1 MDKILILDFGSQVTQ
16 LIARRIRKKNI
27 YCEIHP
33 YNISKNK
40 IENFSPKGLIL
51 SGGPASTTLKKP
63 LKPDNLIYSLNI
75 PILGICYG
83 HQLICKHLG
92 GNVINSKKR
101 EFGKAFIKIKSKS
114 KIFEGIYKK
123 NNEYPVWMSHGDK
136 VSKLPKSFSVIAS
149 TPNAKYA
156 AIADEDKKI
165 YGLQFHPEVIHTL
178 NGEKILENFAK
189 RISSCKSNWR
199 ITDFIK
205 NSLLKIKAEVKNQN
219 VICALSGG
227 VDSSVTAALL
237 YKSIGKQLKCIFV
250 DTGLLRKN
258 EGNEIERIFKRKLK
272 NNFKRI
278 NAHNLFINK
287 LKNITDP
294 EKKRKII
301 GKLFIDIFTKE
312 SKKYKSIKYLA
323 QGTLYPDV
331 IESKSFKGA
340 PSAKIKSH
348 HNVGGLPK
356 KLHFKLIEPLK
367 ELFKDEVRILGKK
380 LNVPDSILKRHP
392 FPGPGLAVRIP
403 GNVTKEK
410 IKTLQDADSIFIQ
423 QLKEKGL
430 YDQIWQAFTVLLPVK
445 TIGVMGDQRSYE
457 YTCALRAVTS
467 VDGMTAEPYYF
478 NSQDLAQIS
487 TKIVNEVK
495 GVNRVVY
502 DYTSK
507 PPGTIEWE

>member
-33 YNISKNK
+33 YNISKKK

-63 LKPDNLIYSLNI
+63 LKPDNSIYSLNI

-83 HQLICKHLG
+83 QQILCKHLG
-92 GNVINSKKR
+92 GKVISSKKR
-101 EFGKAFIKIKSKS
+101 EFGKAFIKIKNKS
-114 KIFEGIYKK
+114 KIFEGVYKK
-123 NNEYPVWMSHGDK
+123 NNDYQVWMSHGDK
-136 VSKLPKSFSVIAS
+136 VSKIPKSFSVLAS
-149 TPNAKYA
+149 TSNAKFA
-156 AIADEDKKI
+156 AIADENKKI

-189 RISSCKSNWR
+189 KISSCKSSWK
-199 ITDFIK
+199 ISDFIK
-205 NSLLKIKAEVKNQN
+205 NSLTKIKEQIKDDN

-227 VDSSVTAALL
+227 VDSSVAASLL
-237 YKSIGKQLKCIFV
+237 HKSIGNKLKCIFV
-250 DTGLLRKN
+250 DTGLLRKD
-258 EGNEIERIFKRKLK
+258 EGDEIEKVFKKKLG
-272 NNFKRI
+272 NNFKRV
-278 NAHNLFINK
+278 NAGYLFINK
-287 LKNITDP
+287 LKNVTDP

-323 QGTLYPDV
+323 QGTLYPDI

-356 KLHFKLIEPLK
+356 KLNFKLIEPLK

-380 LNVPDSILKRHP
+380 LNIPESILKRHP

-403 GNVTKEK
+403 GNITKEK
-410 IKTLQDADSIFIQ
+410 IKILQEADQIFIE
-423 QLKEKGL
+423 QLKKKKL
-430 YDQIWQAFTVLLPVK
+430 YDKIWQAFTVLLPVK

-478 NSQDLAQIS
+478 NSEDLAQIS

>member
-1 MDKILILDFGSQVTQ
+1 MDRVLILDFGSQVTQ
-16 LIARRIRKKNI
+16 LIARRIRQQGV

-33 YNISKNK
+33 YNKSKEK
-40 IENFSPKGLIL
+40 IRDFSPKAIIL
-51 SGGPASTTLKKP
+51 SGGPASTTIKKP
-63 LKPDNLIYSLNI
+63 LMPDKSIYSLNV

-83 HQLICKHLG
+83 HQLICKYFG
-92 GNVINSKKR
+92 GKVINSKKR
-101 EFGKAFIKIKSKS
+101 EFGKAFIKIKKKS
-114 KIFEGIYKK
+114 KIFQGIYK
-123 NNEYPVWMSHGDK
+123 NNKDYQVWMSHGDK
-136 VSKLPKSFSVIAS
+136 VNKLPKNFKIIAS
-149 TPNAKYA
+149 TTNAKFA
-156 AIADEDKKI
+156 VIANEEKKI

-178 NGEKILENFAK
+178 NGKEILRNFIKKISL
-189 RISSCKSNWR
+189 CKSNWK
-199 ITDFIK
+199 ISDFIK
-205 NSLLKIKAEVKNQN
+205 NSLVEIKKEIKNDN

-237 YKSIGKQLKCIFV
+237 NKSIGKQLKCIFV

-258 EGNEIERIFKRKLK
+258 EGNEIEKIFKKKLGNNFKRVNAGNLFLRKLK
-272 NNFKRI
+272 NVI
-278 NAHNLFINK
+278 
-287 LKNITDP
+287 DP

-301 GKLFIDIFTKE
+301 GKLFIDIFKKE
-312 SKKYKSIKYLA
+312 AKRFKSIKYLA

-331 IESKSFKGA
+331 IESKSVKGA

-356 KLHFKLIEPLK
+356 KLNFKLIEPLK

-403 GNVTKEK
+403 GVITEEK
-410 IKTLQDADSIFIQ
+410 VKILQDTDLIFIK
-423 QLKEKGL
+423 QLIEKKL
-430 YDQIWQAFTVLLPVK
+430 YDEIWQAFTVLLPVK
-445 TIGVMGDQRSYE
+445 TIGVMGDKKTYE

-467 VDGMTAEPYYF
+467 VDGMTAEPYF
-478 NSQDLAQIS
+478 FKSEDLAEIS

-502 DYTSK
+502 DFTSK

>member
-33 YNISKNK
+33 YNMSKNK

-63 LKPDNLIYSLNI
+63 LKPDNSIYSLNI

-123 NNEYPVWMSHGDK
+123 NNEYQVWMSHGDK
-136 VSKLPKSFSVIAS
+136 VNKLPTSFSVIAS
-149 TPNAKYA
+149 TSNAKFA
-156 AIADEDKKI
+156 AIANEEKKI

-178 NGEKILENFAK
+178 NGEKILENFSRK
-189 RISSCKSNWR
+189 ISLCKSNWK
-199 ITDFIK
+199 ISDFIK
-205 NSLLKIKAEVKNQN
+205 NSYKKIKDTVKNEN

-237 YKSIGKQLKCIFV
+237 HKSIGKQLKCIFV
-250 DTGLLRKN
+250 DTGLLRKG
-258 EGNEIERIFKRKLK
+258 EGDEIEKIFKKKLG

-278 NAHNLFINK
+278 NAGNLFLKK
-287 LKNITDP
+287 LKNIADP

-331 IESKSFKGA
+331 IESKSVRGA
-340 PSAKIKSH
+340 PSVKIKSH

-356 KLHFKLIEPLK
+356 KLNFKLIEPLK

-380 LNVPDSILKRHP
+380 LNVPDYILNRHP

-403 GNVTKEK
+403 GNITKEK
-410 IKTLQDADSIFIQ
+410 IKILQEADFIFIK
-423 QLKEKGL
+423 QLKERKL
-430 YDQIWQAFTVLLPVK
+430 YDKIWQAFAVLLPVK

-457 YTCALRAVTS
+457 YTCVLRAVTS

-478 NSQDLAQIS
+478 DPDNLAQIS
-487 TKIVNEVK
+487 TKIINEVK

-502 DYTSK
+502 DNTSK

>member
-1 MDKILILDFGSQVTQ
+1 MDKVLILDFGSQVTQ

-33 YNISKNK
+33 YYISKK
-40 IENFSPKGLIL
+40 QIEDFSPKALIL
-51 SGGPASTTLKKP
+51 SGGPASTTIKKP
-63 LKPDNLIYSLNI
+63 LKPDTSIYSLNI

-83 HQLICKHLG
+83 HQLLCKHLG

-101 EFGKAFIKIKSKS
+101 EFGKAFIKIKKKS

-123 NNEYPVWMSHGDK
+123 NNEYQVWMSHGDK
-136 VSKLPKSFSVIAS
+136 VNKLPKSFSVIAS
-149 TPNAKYA
+149 TSDAKFA
-156 AIADEDKKI
+156 AIADENKKI

-178 NGEKILENFAK
+178 NGEKILENFVK
-189 RISSCKSNWR
+189 KISSCRSNWK
-199 ITDFIK
+199 ISDFIK
-205 NSLLKIKAEVKNQN
+205 NSLVKIKEEVKNHN

-237 YKSIGKQLKCIFV
+237 HKSIGKQLKCIFV
-250 DTGLLRKN
+250 DTGLLRKG
-258 EGNEIERIFKRKLK
+258 EGDEIEKIFKKKLG

-278 NAHNLFINK
+278 NAENLFLKK
-287 LKNITDP
+287 LKNIVDP

-312 SKKYKSIKYLA
+312 SKKYKSVKYLA

-331 IESKSFKGA
+331 IESKSVKGA

-356 KLHFKLIEPLK
+356 KLNFKLIEPLK

-380 LNVPDSILKRHP
+380 LNVSDSILNRHP

-403 GNVTKEK
+403 GNITNEK
-410 IKTLQDADSIFIQ
+410 IKILQDADQIFID
-423 QLKEKGL
+423 QLKKKKL
-430 YDQIWQAFTVLLPVK
+430 YDKIWQAFTVLLPVK

-467 VDGMTAEPYYF
+467 VDGMTAEPFFF
-478 NSQDLAQIS
+478 NSKDLAQIS
-487 TKIVNEVK
+487 TKIVNEVH

>member
-1 MDKILILDFGSQVTQ
+1 
-16 LIARRIRKKNI
+16 
-27 YCEIHP
+27 
-33 YNISKNK
+33 
-40 IENFSPKGLIL
+40 
-51 SGGPASTTLKKP
+51 
-63 LKPDNLIYSLNI
+63 
-75 PILGICYG
+75 
-83 HQLICKHLG
+83 
-92 GNVINSKKR
+92 
-101 EFGKAFIKIKSKS
+101 
-114 KIFEGIYKK
+114 
-123 NNEYPVWMSHGDK
+123 MSHGDK

-149 TPNAKYA
+149 TINAKFA
-156 AIADEDKKI
+156 AIANEHKRI

-178 NGEKILENFAK
+178 NGERILENFTK
-189 RISSCKSNWR
+189 KISSCKSNWK
-199 ITDFIK
+199 ISDFIK
-205 NSLLKIKAEVKNQN
+205 NSLVKIKEEVKNHN

-237 YKSIGKQLKCIFV
+237 HKSIGKQLKCIFV
-250 DTGLLRKN
+250 DTGLLRKG
-258 EGNEIERIFKRKLK
+258 EGDEIEKNFKKKLG

-278 NAHNLFINK
+278 NAENLFIKK
-287 LKNITDP
+287 LKNIIDP
-294 EKKRKII
+294 EKKRKIF

-312 SKKYKSIKYLA
+312 SKKYKSVKYLA

-331 IESKSFKGA
+331 IESKSVKGA

-356 KLHFKLIEPLK
+356 KLNFKLIEPLK
-367 ELFKDEVRILGKK
+367 ELFKDEVRILGSK

-392 FPGPGLAVRIP
+392 FPGPGLAVRMP
-403 GNVTKEK
+403 GSVTKEK
-410 IKTLQDADSIFIQ
+410 IKILQEADSIFIQ
-423 QLKEKGL
+423 QLKEKDL
-430 YDQIWQAFTVLLPVK
+430 YNKIWQAFTVLLPVK

-457 YTCALRAVTS
+457 STCALRAVTS

-478 NSQDLAQIS
+478 NSKDLEQIS

>member
-1 MDKILILDFGSQVTQ
+1 MDRVLILDFGSQVTQ
-16 LIARRIRKKNI
+16 LIARRIRQQGV

-33 YNISKNK
+33 YNKSKEK
-40 IENFSPKGLIL
+40 IRDFSPKAIIL
-51 SGGPASTTLKKP
+51 SGGPASTTIKKP
-63 LKPDNLIYSLNI
+63 LMPDKSIYSLNV

-83 HQLICKHLG
+83 HQLICKYFG
-92 GNVINSKKR
+92 GKVINSKKR
-101 EFGKAFIKIKSKS
+101 EFGKAFIKIKKKS
-114 KIFEGIYKK
+114 KIFQGIYK
-123 NNEYPVWMSHGDK
+123 NNKDYQVWMSHGDK
-136 VSKLPKSFSVIAS
+136 VNKLPKNFKIIAS
-149 TPNAKYA
+149 TTNAKFA
-156 AIADEDKKI
+156 VIANEEKKI

-178 NGEKILENFAK
+178 NGKEILRNFIKKISL
-189 RISSCKSNWR
+189 CKSNWK
-199 ITDFIK
+199 ISDFIK
-205 NSLLKIKAEVKNQN
+205 NSLVEIKKEIKNDN

-237 YKSIGKQLKCIFV
+237 NKSIGKQLKCIFV

-258 EGNEIERIFKRKLK
+258 EGNEIEKILKKKLGNNFKRVNAGNLFLRKLK
-272 NNFKRI
+272 NVI
-278 NAHNLFINK
+278 
-287 LKNITDP
+287 DP

-301 GKLFIDIFTKE
+301 GKLFIDIFKKE
-312 SKKYKSIKYLA
+312 AKRFKSIKYLA

-331 IESKSFKGA
+331 IESKSVKGA

-356 KLHFKLIEPLK
+356 KLNFKLIEPLK

-403 GNVTKEK
+403 GVITEEK
-410 IKTLQDADSIFIQ
+410 VKILQDTDLIFIK
-423 QLKEKGL
+423 QLIEKKL
-430 YDQIWQAFTVLLPVK
+430 YDEIWQAFTVLLPVK
-445 TIGVMGDQRSYE
+445 TIGVMGDKKTYE

-467 VDGMTAEPYYF
+467 VDGMTAEPYF
-478 NSQDLAQIS
+478 FKSEDLAEIS

-502 DYTSK
+502 DFTSK

>member
-1 MDKILILDFGSQVTQ
+1 MDKVLILDFGSQVTQ

-33 YNISKNK
+33 YNISKK
-40 IENFSPKGLIL
+40 QIEDFSPKALIL
-51 SGGPASTTLKKP
+51 SGGPASTTIKKP
-63 LKPDNLIYSLNI
+63 LKPDTSIYSLNI

-83 HQLICKHLG
+83 HQLLCKHLG

-101 EFGKAFIKIKSKS
+101 EFGKAFIKIKKKS

-123 NNEYPVWMSHGDK
+123 NNEYQVWMSHGDK
-136 VSKLPKSFSVIAS
+136 VNKLPKSFSVIAS
-149 TPNAKYA
+149 TSNAKFA
-156 AIADEDKKI
+156 AIADENKRI

-189 RISSCKSNWR
+189 RISLCKSNWK
-199 ITDFIK
+199 ISNFVKD
-205 NSLLKIKAEVKNQN
+205 SLIKIKEEVKNHN

-237 YKSIGKQLKCIFV
+237 HKSIGKQLKCIFV
-250 DTGLLRKN
+250 DTGLLRKG
-258 EGNEIERIFKRKLK
+258 EGNEIEKIFKKKLG

-278 NAHNLFINK
+278 NAENLFLKK
-287 LKNITDP
+287 LKNTTDP

-301 GKLFIDIFTKE
+301 GKLFIDIFTKQ
-312 SKKYKSIKYLA
+312 SKKYKSVKYLA

-331 IESKSFKGA
+331 IESKSVKGA

-356 KLHFKLIEPLK
+356 KLNFKLIEPLK
-367 ELFKDEVRILGKK
+367 ELFKDEVRILGSK
-380 LNVPDSILKRHP
+380 LNIPDSILKRHP

-403 GNVTKEK
+403 GNITKEK
-410 IKTLQDADSIFIQ
+410 IKILQDADSIFIQ
-423 QLKEKGL
+423 QLKEREL
-430 YDQIWQAFTVLLPVK
+430 YNKIWQAFTVLLPVK

-478 NSQDLAQIS
+478 NSKDLEQIS

>member
-33 YNISKNK
+33 YNISKEK
-40 IENFSPKGLIL
+40 IENFSPRALIL

-63 LKPDNLIYSLNI
+63 LKPNNSIYSLKI

-83 HQLICKHLG
+83 HQLLCNHFG
-92 GNVINSKKR
+92 GEVITSKKR
-101 EFGKAFIKIKSKS
+101 EFGKAFIKIKRKS
-114 KIFEGIYKK
+114 KIFQGIYKENK
-123 NNEYPVWMSHGDK
+123 NYQVWMSHGDK
-136 VSKLPKSFSVIAS
+136 VNKLPKQFKVIAS
-149 TPNAKYA
+149 TSNAKFA
-156 AIADEDKKI
+156 AVANEDKKI

-178 NGEKILENFAK
+178 NGEKILENFVK
-189 RISSCKSNWR
+189 KISLSKPNWK
-199 ITDFIK
+199 ISDFIK
-205 NSLLKIKAEVKNQN
+205 NSLLKIKEEVKNQN

-237 YKSIGKQLKCIFV
+237 HKSIGKQLKCIFV
-250 DTGLLRKN
+250 DTGLLRKK
-258 EGNEIERIFKRKLK
+258 EGDEIEKIFKKKLGY
-272 NNFKRI
+272 NFKRI
-278 NAHNLFINK
+278 NARNLFLNK
-287 LKNITDP
+287 LKNVIDP

-301 GKLFIDIFTKE
+301 GKLFIDIFSREAKR
-312 SKKYKSIKYLA
+312 YKSIKYLA

-331 IESKSFKGA
+331 IESKSVKGA

-356 KLHFKLIEPLK
+356 KLNFKLIEPLK
-367 ELFKDEVRILGKK
+367 ELFKDEVRVLGNK
-380 LNVPDSILKRHP
+380 LNIPDSILKRHP

-403 GNVTKEK
+403 GDITKEK
-410 IKTLQDADSIFIQ
+410 IKILQDADSIFIK
-423 QLKEKGL
+423 QLKEKKL
-430 YDQIWQAFTVLLPVK
+430 YDKIWQAFTVLIPVK

-478 NSQDLAQIS
+478 NSKDLAQIS

-507 PPGTIEWE
+507 PPSTIEWE

>member
-16 LIARRIRKKNI
+16 LIARRIRKKKI

-33 YNISKNK
+33 FNISKKK
-40 IENFSPKGLIL
+40 IENFSPKALIL
-51 SGGPASTTLKKP
+51 SGGPASTTTKKSLEP
-63 LKPDNLIYSLNI
+63 NNYIYSLNI

-83 HQLICKHLG
+83 HQLLCKHFG
-92 GNVINSKKR
+92 GKVKSSKSR
-101 EFGKAFIKIKSKS
+101 EFGKALIKIRTNSR
-114 KIFEGIYKK
+114 IFQGTYNK
-123 NNEYPVWMSHGDK
+123 NKQYQVWMSHGDK
-136 VSKLPKSFSVIAS
+136 VSQLPKSFNVIAS
-149 TPNAKYA
+149 TSNAKFA
-156 AIADEDKKI
+156 AIANEDKKI
-165 YGLQFHPEVIHTL
+165 YGLQFHPEVMHTL
-178 NGEKILENFAK
+178 NGEKILENFVK
-189 RISSCKSNWR
+189 KVSRCKPSWKIS
-199 ITDFIK
+199 DFIK
-205 NSLLKIKAEVKNQN
+205 NSIKKIKEEVKKDR

-237 YKSIGKQLKCIFV
+237 HKSIGKQLKCIFV

-258 EGNEIERIFKRKLK
+258 EGNEIEKIFKKKLK

-278 NAHNLFINK
+278 NAEKLFLKK
-287 LKNITDP
+287 LKNIIDP
-294 EKKRKII
+294 ERKRKII
-301 GKLFIDIFTKE
+301 GKLFIDIFEKE
-312 SKKYKSIKYLA
+312 SKRFKSIKYLA

-331 IESKSFKGA
+331 IESKSVKGA

-356 KLHFKLIEPLK
+356 KLNFKLIEPLK

-380 LNVPDSILKRHP
+380 LNVPDLILKRHQ

-403 GNVTKEK
+403 GNITLEK
-410 IKTLQDADSIFIQ
+410 IRILQQADFIYIQ
-423 QLKEKGL
+423 ELKKKKL
-430 YDQIWQAFTVLLPVK
+430 YDKIWQAFSVLLPVK

-467 VDGMTAEPYYF
+467 IDGMTAEPYYF
-478 NSQDLAQIS
+478 NSDDLAQIS

-495 GVNRVVY
+495 GINRVVY

>member
-33 YNISKNK
+33 YNISKKK
-40 IENFSPKGLIL
+40 IEKFSPKALIL
-51 SGGPASTTLKKP
+51 SGGPASTTLKRP
-63 LKPDNLIYSLNI
+63 LKPDNSIYSLNI

-83 HQLICKHLG
+83 HQLLCKHLG
-92 GNVINSKKR
+92 GKVTISKKR
-101 EFGKAFIKIKSKS
+101 EFGKALIKIKKKS
-114 KIFEGIYKK
+114 KIFEGIYKTNK
-123 NNEYPVWMSHGDK
+123 EYQVWMSHGDK

-149 TPNAKYA
+149 TSNAKFA
-156 AIADEDKKI
+156 AIANENKKI

-178 NGEKILENFAK
+178 QGEKILENFVK
-189 RISSCKSNWR
+189 KVSLCKSDWK
-199 ITDFIK
+199 IADFINK
-205 NSLLKIKAEVKNQN
+205 SLKKIKEEIKNDG

-237 YKSIGKQLKCIFV
+237 HKSIGKQLKCIFV

-258 EGNEIERIFKRKLK
+258 EGNEIEKVFKKKLG
-272 NNFKRI
+272 NNFKRV
-278 NAHNLFINK
+278 NAGNLFINK
-287 LKNITDP
+287 LNNVIDP

-301 GKLFIDIFTKE
+301 GKLFIDIFQNE
-312 SKKYKSIKYLA
+312 AKKFKSIKYLA

-331 IESKSFKGA
+331 IESKSVRGA

-356 KLHFKLIEPLK
+356 KLNFKLIEPLN

-380 LNVPDSILKRHP
+380 LRVSEFILKRHP

-403 GNVTKEK
+403 GNITKEK
-410 IKTLQDADSIFIQ
+410 IKILQDADSIFIQ

-430 YDQIWQAFTVLLPVK
+430 YDKIWQAFAVLLPVK

-478 NSQDLAQIS
+478 NSEDLTEIS

-502 DYTSK
+502 DHTSK

>member
-33 YNISKNK
+33 YNISKK
-40 IENFSPKGLIL
+40 EIDNFSPKGLIL

-63 LKPDNLIYSLNI
+63 LKPDNSIYSLNI

-83 HQLICKHLG
+83 HQLLCKHLG

-101 EFGKAFIKIKSKS
+101 EFGKAFIKIKKNS

-123 NNEYPVWMSHGDK
+123 NSEHQVWMSHSDK
-136 VSKLPKSFSVIAS
+136 VNKLPKSFSIIAS
-149 TPNAKYA
+149 TPNAKFA
-156 AIADEDKKI
+156 AIADEDKKV

-178 NGEKILENFAK
+178 NGEKILENFSK
-189 RISSCKSNWR
+189 KISSCKSNWK
-199 ITDFIK
+199 ISDFIK
-205 NSLLKIKAEVKNQN
+205 NSLVKIKKEVKNHN

-258 EGNEIERIFKRKLK
+258 EGDEIEKNFKKKLGS
-272 NNFKRI
+272 NFKRI
-278 NAHNLFINK
+278 NANNLFINK
-287 LKNITDP
+287 LKNVTDP

-301 GKLFIDIFTKE
+301 GKLFIDIFTQE

-356 KLHFKLIEPLK
+356 KLNFKLIEPLK

-403 GNVTKEK
+403 GNITKEK
-410 IKTLQDADSIFIQ
+410 IKILQDADSIFIQ
-423 QLKEKGL
+423 QLKEKDL
-430 YDQIWQAFTVLLPVK
+430 YNKIWQAFTVLLPVK

-478 NSQDLAQIS
+478 NSKDLEQIS

>member
-1 MDKILILDFGSQVTQ
+1 
-16 LIARRIRKKNI
+16 
-27 YCEIHP
+27 
-33 YNISKNK
+33 
-40 IENFSPKGLIL
+40 
-51 SGGPASTTLKKP
+51 
-63 LKPDNLIYSLNI
+63 
-75 PILGICYG
+75 
-83 HQLICKHLG
+83 
-92 GNVINSKKR
+92 
-101 EFGKAFIKIKSKS
+101 
-114 KIFEGIYKK
+114 
-123 NNEYPVWMSHGDK
+123 MSHGDK

-149 TPNAKYA
+149 TSNAKFA
-156 AIADEDKKI
+156 AIANENKRI

-178 NGEKILENFAK
+178 QGEKILENFVK
-189 RISSCKSNWR
+189 KVSLCKSDWK
-199 ITDFIK
+199 IADFINK
-205 NSLLKIKAEVKNQN
+205 SLKKIKEEIKNDG

-237 YKSIGKQLKCIFV
+237 HKSIGKQLKCIFV

-258 EGNEIERIFKRKLK
+258 EGNEIEKVFKKKLG
-272 NNFKRI
+272 NNFKRV
-278 NAHNLFINK
+278 NAGNLFINK
-287 LKNITDP
+287 LNNVIDP

-301 GKLFIDIFTKE
+301 GKLFIDIFQNE
-312 SKKYKSIKYLA
+312 AKKFKSIKYLA

-331 IESKSFKGA
+331 IESKSVRGA

-356 KLHFKLIEPLK
+356 KLNFKLIEPLN

-380 LNVPDSILKRHP
+380 LRVSEFILKRHP

-403 GNVTKEK
+403 GNITKEK
-410 IKTLQDADSIFIQ
+410 IKILQDADSIFIQ

-430 YDQIWQAFTVLLPVK
+430 YDKIWQAFAVLLPVK

-478 NSQDLAQIS
+478 NSEDLTEIS

-502 DYTSK
+502 DHTSK

>member
-1 MDKILILDFGSQVTQ
+1 MDKVLILDFGSQVTQ

-33 YNISKNK
+33 YNISKK
-40 IENFSPKGLIL
+40 QIKDFSPKALIL
-51 SGGPASTTLKKP
+51 SGGPASTTIKKS
-63 LKPDNLIYSLNI
+63 LKPDTSIYSLNI

-83 HQLICKHLG
+83 HQLLCKHLG
-92 GNVINSKKR
+92 GNVVNSKKR
-101 EFGKAFIKIKSKS
+101 EFGKAFIKIKKNS

-123 NNEYPVWMSHGDK
+123 NNKYQVWMSHGDK

-149 TPNAKYA
+149 TSNAKFA
-156 AIADEDKKI
+156 VIANENKKI
-165 YGLQFHPEVIHTL
+165 YGLQFHPEVIQTL
-178 NGEKILENFAK
+178 NGEKILENFTRK
-189 RISSCKSNWR
+189 ISSCKSNWK
-199 ITDFIK
+199 ISDFIK
-205 NSLLKIKAEVKNQN
+205 NSLVKIKKEVKNHN

-237 YKSIGKQLKCIFV
+237 HKSIGKQLKCIFV
-250 DTGLLRKN
+250 DTGLLRKG
-258 EGNEIERIFKRKLK
+258 EGDEIEKNFKKKLG

-278 NAHNLFINK
+278 NAENLFLKK
-287 LKNITDP
+287 LKNIVDP

-312 SKKYKSIKYLA
+312 SKKYKSVKYLA

-331 IESKSFKGA
+331 IESKSVKGA

-356 KLHFKLIEPLK
+356 KLNFKLIEPLK
-367 ELFKDEVRILGKK
+367 ELFKDEVRILGGK
-380 LNVPDSILKRHP
+380 LNVPDFILKRHP
-392 FPGPGLAVRIP
+392 FTGPGLAVRIP

-410 IKTLQDADSIFIQ
+410 IKILQDADSIFIE
-423 QLKEKGL
+423 QLKEKDL
-430 YDQIWQAFTVLLPVK
+430 YNKIWQAFTVLLPVK

>member
-1 MDKILILDFGSQVTQ
+1 MDRVLILDFGSQVTQ
-16 LIARRIRKKNI
+16 LIARRIRQQGV

-33 YNISKNK
+33 YNKSKEK
-40 IENFSPKGLIL
+40 IRDFSPKAIIL
-51 SGGPASTTLKKP
+51 SGGPASTTIKKP
-63 LKPDNLIYSLNI
+63 LMPDKSIYSLNV

-83 HQLICKHLG
+83 HQLICKYFG
-92 GNVINSKKR
+92 GKVINSKKR
-101 EFGKAFIKIKSKS
+101 EFGKAFIKIKKKS
-114 KIFEGIYKK
+114 KIFQGIYK
-123 NNEYPVWMSHGDK
+123 NNKDYQVWMSHGDK
-136 VSKLPKSFSVIAS
+136 VNKLPKNFKIIAS
-149 TPNAKYA
+149 TTNAKFA
-156 AIADEDKKI
+156 VIANEEKKI

-178 NGEKILENFAK
+178 NGKEILRNFIKKISL
-189 RISSCKSNWR
+189 CKSNWK
-199 ITDFIK
+199 ISDFIK
-205 NSLLKIKAEVKNQN
+205 NSLVEIKKEIKNDN

-237 YKSIGKQLKCIFV
+237 NKSIGKQLKCIFV

-258 EGNEIERIFKRKLK
+258 EGNEIEKIFKKKLGNNFKRVNAGNLFLRKLK
-272 NNFKRI
+272 NVI
-278 NAHNLFINK
+278 
-287 LKNITDP
+287 DP

-301 GKLFIDIFTKE
+301 GKLFIDIFKKE
-312 SKKYKSIKYLA
+312 AKRFKSIKYLA

-331 IESKSFKGA
+331 IESKSVKGA

-356 KLHFKLIEPLK
+356 KLNFKLIEPLK

-403 GNVTKEK
+403 GVITEEK
-410 IKTLQDADSIFIQ
+410 VKILQDTDLIFIK
-423 QLKEKGL
+423 QLIEKKL
-430 YDQIWQAFTVLLPVK
+430 YDEIWQAFTVLLPVK
-445 TIGVMGDQRSYE
+445 TIGVMGDKKTYE

-467 VDGMTAEPYYF
+467 IDGMTAEPYF
-478 NSQDLAQIS
+478 FKSEDLAEIS

-502 DYTSK
+502 DFTSK

>member
-33 YNISKNK
+33 YNISKK
-40 IENFSPKGLIL
+40 EIDNFSPKGLIL

-63 LKPDNLIYSLNI
+63 LKPDNSIYSLNI

-83 HQLICKHLG
+83 HQLLCKHLG

-123 NNEYPVWMSHGDK
+123 NNKYQVWMSHGDK

-149 TPNAKYA
+149 TPNAKFA
-156 AIADEDKKI
+156 AITNEDKKI

-178 NGEKILENFAK
+178 NGEKILENFTK
-189 RISSCKSNWR
+189 KISSCKSNWK
-199 ITDFIK
+199 ISDFIK
-205 NSLLKIKAEVKNQN
+205 NSLVKIKEEVKNNN

-237 YKSIGKQLKCIFV
+237 HKSIGKQLKCIFV

-258 EGNEIERIFKRKLK
+258 EGDEIERIFKKK
-272 NNFKRI
+272 FGSNFKRI
-278 NAHNLFINK
+278 NANNLFINK
-287 LKNITDP
+287 LKNVIDP

-356 KLHFKLIEPLK
+356 KLNFKLIEPLK

-380 LNVPDSILKRHP
+380 LNVSDSILNRHP
-392 FPGPGLAVRIP
+392 FPGPGLGVRIP
-403 GNVTKEK
+403 GNITNEK
-410 IKTLQDADSIFIQ
+410 IKILQDADQIFID
-423 QLKEKGL
+423 QLKKKKL
-430 YDQIWQAFTVLLPVK
+430 YDKIWQAFTVLLPVK

-467 VDGMTAEPYYF
+467 VDGMTAEQFFF
-478 NSQDLAQIS
+478 NSKDLAQIS
-487 TKIVNEVK
+487 TKIVNEVH

>member
-1 MDKILILDFGSQVTQ
+1 MDRVLILDFGSQVTQ
-16 LIARRIRKKNI
+16 LIARRIRKEKI

-33 YNISKNK
+33 FNISKEK
-40 IENFSPKGLIL
+40 IENFSPKALIL

-83 HQLICKHLG
+83 HQLICKYLG
-92 GNVINSKKR
+92 GSVITSKKR
-101 EFGKAFIKIKSKS
+101 EFGKAFIKVKNKS

-123 NNEYPVWMSHGDK
+123 NKNYQVWMSHGDK
-136 VSKLPKSFSVIAS
+136 VNKLPKSFKIIAS
-149 TPNAKYA
+149 TLNARFA
-156 AIADEDKKI
+156 AIANEDKKI

-178 NGEKILENFAK
+178 DGDKIIRNFVKKIAL
-189 RISSCKSNWR
+189 CKPNWR
-199 ITDFIK
+199 MSNYIK
-205 NSLLKIKAEVKNQN
+205 NLSKKIKEEVKNEN

-227 VDSSVTAALL
+227 VDSSVTATLL
-237 YKSIGKQLKCIFV
+237 HKIIGKQLKCFFV

-258 EGNEIERIFKRKLK
+258 EGNEIEKIFKKKLG
-272 NNFKRI
+272 NNFKRV
-278 NAHNLFINK
+278 NAGNLFLNK
-287 LKNITDP
+287 LKNVTNP

-312 SKKYKSIKYLA
+312 SKKYKSAKYLA

-331 IESKSFKGA
+331 IESQSVKGA
-340 PSAKIKSH
+340 PSVKIKSH

-356 KLHFKLIEPLK
+356 KLNFKLIEPLK
-367 ELFKDEVRILGKK
+367 ELFKDEVRILGKQ
-380 LNVPDSILKRHP
+380 LNIPDFILNRHP

-403 GNVTKEK
+403 GNITKEK
-410 IKTLQDADSIFIQ
+410 IKILQDADKIFIE
-423 QLKEKGL
+423 QLKIKKL
-430 YDQIWQAFTVLLPVK
+430 YDKIWQAFSVLLPVK

-478 NSQDLAQIS
+478 DSEDLAQIS

-507 PPGTIEWE
+507 PPSTIEWE

>member
-33 YNISKNK
+33 YNISKKK
-40 IENFSPKGLIL
+40 IDDLSPKALIL
-51 SGGPASTTLKKP
+51 SGGPASTTSKKP
-63 LKPDNLIYSLNI
+63 LKPDNAIYSLNI

-83 HQLICKHLG
+83 HQLLCQHFG
-92 GNVINSKKR
+92 GKIINSKKR
-101 EFGKAFIKIKSKS
+101 EFGKAFIKIKKKS

-123 NNEYPVWMSHGDK
+123 NSNHQVWMSHGDK
-136 VSKLPKSFSVIAS
+136 INKLPKEFKVIAS
-149 TPNAKYA
+149 TNNAKFA
-156 AIADEDKKI
+156 AIANESKKI
-165 YGLQFHPEVIHTL
+165 FGLQFHPEVIHTL
-178 NGEKILENFAK
+178 NGEKILENFVK
-189 RISSCKSNWR
+189 KISLCKSNWK
-199 ITDFIK
+199 IVDFIK
-205 NSLLKIKAEVKNQN
+205 NSIIKIKKEVKNQN

-258 EGNEIERIFKRKLK
+258 EGDEIEKVFRKKLG
-272 NNFKRI
+272 NNFKRVD
-278 NAHNLFINK
+278 AENLFLKK
-287 LKNITDP
+287 LRNVIDP

-312 SKKYKSIKYLA
+312 SKKFKSIKYLA

-331 IESKSFKGA
+331 IESKSVRGA

-356 KLHFKLIEPLK
+356 NLNFKLIEPLK

-380 LNVPDSILKRHP
+380 LNVPNFILKRHP

-403 GNVTKEK
+403 GNITKEK
-410 IKTLQDADSIFIQ
+410 IKILQDADFIFIN
-423 QLKEKGL
+423 QLKKKNL
-430 YDQIWQAFTVLLPVK
+430 YDRIWQAFTVLLPVK

-478 NSQDLAQIS
+478 TNRDLAEIS

-495 GVNRVVY
+495 GINRVVY
-502 DYTSK
+502 DYTTK